1 MDDLF
6 GQQDTPTDPSTSFP
20 ALDDFAAPVGA
31 GDDHDFEANAA
42 AFPDL
47 DAAGDEGL
55 DAFTSAPQ
63 SAIPTG
69 NGAGGA
75 TGQVSVT
82 GDNELSA
89 FESEYPEIE
98 LPSDEV
104 CPLQPTE
111 AFPELTQL
119 FSSTSLLPLLL
130 PLIRNSRKQ
139 ATASLLP
146 LLPSVSTLP
155 PFLPSL
161 PPSLRLPHHSKANPT
176 SSSAYFPSLSSGPPP
191 SATIHETPSE

>member
-63 SAIPTG
+63 S
-69 NGAGGA
+69 AGGA

-155 PFLPSL
+155 PSLLNLPLS
-161 PPSLRLPHHSKANPT
+161 PQLPHHSKANPT

-191 SATIHETPSE
+191 SATIHETPSEEWAY